1 MKNGHSL
8 FTGLGPT
15 RKPPRFYYIDWLRVL
30 AMMSIFFFHNDR
42 FFNSGDWHVKNKVTS
57 VLSSIHISFF
67 GHWMMPLFFIL
78 SGASVYYSLKYRK
91 SSEFIKE
98 RTIRILIPLIFLG
111 YLIIAPPEIYLD
123 RLTHL
128 QFTGSFCQ
136 FYPHYFEGFDMF
148 GGNFAWHGVHLWY
161 LLYLFL
167 FSLILLP
174 FFLPEK
180 QSRTSLI
187 SRLATLFETP
197 WAFWLLFLPLSAADV
212 ITDALGLGFSRAAG
226 GWSIFSYIL
235 FFIYGYLIF
244 SNVHLQ
250 EIVRKH
256 CKAALIAALVLSISS
271 LIIEFVVGPAYSS
284 GTPFYISAMLVR
296 ALLSFCWII
305 AILGFGS
312 RFLDFNNRFLRYA
325 NEAVLPFYILHQT
338 IILIIGFYVVQWD
351 MGVAAKYGVI
361 TSVSFIAI
369 MAAYELLIR
378 RVNVLRFMFGM
389 RLVKL
394 EG

>member
-1 MKNGHSL
+1 MKNRHPL
-8 FTGLGPT
+8 YTGSGPT
-15 RKPPRFYYIDWLRVL
+15 SKAPRFYYIDWLRVL

-42 FFNSGDWHVKNKVTS
+42 FFDSFDWHVKNKVTS

-128 QFTGSFCQ
+128 KFTGSFWE

-174 FFLPEK
+174 FFRPEK
-180 QSRTSLI
+180 QSGTSLI

-197 WAFWLLFLPLSAADV
+197 WAFWLLFLPLSAADI
-212 ITDALGLGFSRAAG
+212 ITDALGLGFARATG
-226 GWSIFSYIL
+226 GWSFFSYIL

-244 SNVHLQ
+244 SNSNIQ
-250 EIVRKH
+250 DTVRKH
-256 CKAALIAALVLSISS
+256 YKVALVAALVLSISS
-271 LIIEFVVGPAYSS
+271 LITVFVVRPAVSI
-284 GTPFYISAMLVR
+284 GTPFYILAMLVR
-296 ALLSFCWII
+296 ALCSFCWII
-305 AILGFGS
+305 AILGLGGL
-312 RFLDFNNRFLRYA
+312 FLNFNNKFLRYA

-338 IILIIGFYVVQWD
+338 IILIVGFYVVQWD
-351 MGVAAKYGVI
+351 MGVAAKYGII

-369 MAAYELLIR
+369 MAIYELLIR

-389 RLVKL
+389 RLVKNK
-394 EG
+394 G

>member
-1 MKNGHSL
+1 
-8 FTGLGPT
+8 
-15 RKPPRFYYIDWLRVL
+15 
-30 AMMSIFFFHNDR
+30 
-42 FFNSGDWHVKNKVTS
+42 
-57 VLSSIHISFF
+57 
-67 GHWMMPLFFIL
+67 MMPLFFIL

-91 SSEFIKE
+91 ANEFIRE
-98 RTIRILIPLIFLG
+98 RMIRILIPLIFLG
-111 YLIIAPPEIYLD
+111 YFIIAPPEIYLD

-128 QFTGSFCQ
+128 QFTGNFFQ
-136 FYPHYFEGFDMF
+136 FYPHYFDGFDMV

-180 QSRTSLI
+180 QSGTSLI

-212 ITDALGLGFSRAAG
+212 ITDALGLGFSRATG
-226 GWSIFSYIL
+226 GWSFLSYIL

-244 SNVHLQ
+244 SNPHLQ
-250 EIVRKH
+250 DTVRKH
-256 CKAALIAALVLSISS
+256 CKAALVAALVLSISS
-271 LIIEFVVGPAYSS
+271 LIIDFVAKPAYSI
-284 GTPFYISAMLVR
+284 GTPFYIPAMLVR
-296 ALLSFCWII
+296 ALRSFCWII
-305 AILGFGS
+305 AILGFGAL
-312 RFLDFNNRFLRYA
+312 FLNFNNKFLRYT

-361 TSVSFIAI
+361 TSASFIAI
-369 MAAYELLIR
+369 MAIYELLIR

-389 RLVKL
+389 RLVRNK
-394 EG
+394 G